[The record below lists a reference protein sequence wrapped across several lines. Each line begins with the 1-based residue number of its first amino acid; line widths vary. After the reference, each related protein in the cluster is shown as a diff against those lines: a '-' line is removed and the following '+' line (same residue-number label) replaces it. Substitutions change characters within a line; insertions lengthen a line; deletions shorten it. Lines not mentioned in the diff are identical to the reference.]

1 MKPHIDLPQLTCSY
15 KSFRSILLKP
25 IHQVLQEAACK
36 FIFMIRQFSRYRLIY
51 RVLIARSFAGSVFII
66 YRSFNL
72 YIWEAQIKCPQN
84 HHVFLINGPD
94 YLLIHIVHLNYHY
107 QLSNFQRIELF
118 KLLILNQF
126 AICMLNEDEKFHCLA
141 ATSEFLFSQKI
152 FILFM
157 KSTKFPA
164 KMHVPSLLR
173 YTILTVLGQLPPR
186 TIAPQP
192 QN

>member
-25 IHQVLQEAACK
+25 IHQVFQEAACK
-36 FIFMIRQFSRYRLIY
+36 FIFMIRQFSRYWLIY

-94 YLLIHIVHLNYHY
+94 YLLIHIVHLKYHY
-107 QLSNFQRIELF
+107 LLSNFQRISYSSFWFLISLQYACWMKTKSF
-118 KLLILNQF
+118 IVWPLLLNFYSVKKFLYFLWNLQNSLPR
-126 AICMLNEDEKFHCLA
+126 CMYHL
-141 ATSEFLFSQKI
+141 
-152 FILFM
+152 
-157 KSTKFPA
+157 
-164 KMHVPSLLR
+164 
-173 YTILTVLGQLPPR
+173 Y
-186 TIAPQP
+186 
-192 QN
+192 